1 MDRERVKAELELLY
15 KAIGLINPGPDGLLA
30 RTRIV
35 EGLNEAFNSLVKW
48 LIWVARESTPR
59 RKASFSYSSP

>member
-1 MDRERVKAELELLY
+1 MDRERIKAKLELLY

-35 EGLNEAFNSLVKW
+35 EGLNEAFDSLVEW
-48 LIWVARESTPR
+48 LI
-59 RKASFSYSSP
+59 